1 MLHSFSVLDIQKMR
15 NNLKSS
21 KSYPHDLKEKVSE
34 EEEEEDGGRES
45 ADGVGKA
52 KEATKAPGTTASKV
66 VVKPAAT
73 VVYSSNRV
81 EPTAITSGAAAAAH
95 QHHPAETR
103 KPESQLINVRTRERV
118 GIETF
123 AWTGYSSSL
132 CIISFLPSS
141 HLPRRVSTLP
151 WTQSHRCQCQWGMS
165 TPRQM

>member
-34 EEEEEDGGRES
+34 EEEEEDGGRGVES

-52 KEATKAPGTTASKV
+52 QEANKAPGTTASKV

-81 EPTAITSGAAAAAH
+81 EPTAITAAAAAH

-103 KPESQLINVRTRERV
+103 KPESQLINVRTRERKS
-118 GIETF
+118 GK
-123 AWTGYSSSL
+123 
-132 CIISFLPSS
+132 
-141 HLPRRVSTLP
+141 
-151 WTQSHRCQCQWGMS
+151 
-165 TPRQM
+165 